1 MVSLSKIYLLR
12 IILKLRKKVCRR
24 LYSNMFALVILSPFT
39 VFAQDIS
46 SSQTIIPAHDV
57 STLYQALQTANANG
71 QTDIQ
76 LSPGI
81 YRLTST
87 LVISAPSIRL
97 IGDSTDP
104 SLIRFVGRGMRSLS
118 QVENL
123 ITVRAKH
130 FSLDGITLTDAGNHL
145 IQISGESGADFPVI
159 KNCVLQDSFQQLLK
173 VSSSDHS
180 SNTSDYGTVQ
190 NCEFKYTQGIGPN
203 FYIGGI
209 DAHGARGW
217 NVLNNVF
224 RDIASPDNRPAEFA
238 IHFWN
243 GASNNVV
250 EGNTIIDCDR
260 GIGFGLKGKPASAG
274 AIINNLIVHHDN
286 NDPGADV
293 GIILEQSPKTQ
304 ILDNRVY
311 LAHNYPNAIEY
322 RFSETTEAAII
333 DNTTNKPIRKRDG
346 ATASLIGNK
355 REKELTNLVSPD
367 ELLLISSSE

>member
-1 MVSLSKIYLLR
+1 
-12 IILKLRKKVCRR
+12 
-24 LYSNMFALVILSPFT
+24 MFSPFT
-39 VFAQDIS
+39 VCAQDLS
-46 SSQTIIPAHDV
+46 SRQTIIPAHDV

-87 LVISAPSIRL
+87 LVISAPNIRL
-97 IGDSTDP
+97 IGDPTNP
-104 SLIRFVGRGMRSLS
+104 SLIRFVGKGMRSLP

-123 ITVRAKH
+123 IIVRAKH

-145 IQISGESGADFPVI
+145 IQISGESDADFPVI

-173 VSSSDHS
+173 VSSSNHS

-190 NCEFKYTQGIGPN
+190 NCEFKYTRGIGPN

-209 DAHGARGW
+209 DAHGAKGW

-243 GASNNVV
+243 GAANNTV
-250 EGNTIIDCDR
+250 EGNKIIDCDR
-260 GIGFGLKGKPASAG
+260 GIGFGLKGKPASGG
-274 AIINNLIVHHDN
+274 AIINNLIVHQDN

-293 GIILEQSPKTQ
+293 GIILEQSPRTQ

-322 RFSETTEAAII
+322 RFNETTEVAII
-333 DNTTNKPIRKRDG
+333 DNITNKPIRKRDG

-355 REKELTNLVSPD
+355 REKELDNLVSPG

>member
-145 IQISGESGADFPVI
+145 IQI
-159 KNCVLQDSFQQLLK
+159 L
-173 VSSSDHS
+173 
-180 SNTSDYGTVQ
+180 
-190 NCEFKYTQGIGPN
+190 
-203 FYIGGI
+203 
-209 DAHGARGW
+209 
-217 NVLNNVF
+217 
-224 RDIASPDNRPAEFA
+224 
-238 IHFWN
+238 
-243 GASNNVV
+243 
-250 EGNTIIDCDR
+250 
-260 GIGFGLKGKPASAG
+260 
-274 AIINNLIVHHDN
+274 
-286 NDPGADV
+286 
-293 GIILEQSPKTQ
+293 
-304 ILDNRVY
+304 
-311 LAHNYPNAIEY
+311 
-322 RFSETTEAAII
+322 
-333 DNTTNKPIRKRDG
+333 
-346 ATASLIGNK
+346 SLIH
-355 REKELTNLVSPD
+355 
-367 ELLLISSSE
+367 I

>member
-1 MVSLSKIYLLR
+1 M
-12 IILKLRKKVCRR
+12 
-24 LYSNMFALVILSPFT
+24 
-39 VFAQDIS
+39 
-46 SSQTIIPAHDV
+46 
-57 STLYQALQTANANG
+57 
-71 QTDIQ
+71 
-76 LSPGI
+76 
-81 YRLTST
+81 
-87 LVISAPSIRL
+87 
-97 IGDSTDP
+97 
-104 SLIRFVGRGMRSLS
+104 
-118 QVENL
+118 
-123 ITVRAKH
+123 
-130 FSLDGITLTDAGNHL
+130 
-145 IQISGESGADFPVI
+145 
-159 KNCVLQDSFQQLLK
+159 LQDSFQQLLK